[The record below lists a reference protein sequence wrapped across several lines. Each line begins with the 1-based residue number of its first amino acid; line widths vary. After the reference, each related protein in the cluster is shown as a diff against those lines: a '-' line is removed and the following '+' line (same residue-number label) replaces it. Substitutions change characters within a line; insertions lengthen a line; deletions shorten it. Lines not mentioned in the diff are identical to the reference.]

1 MCYCL
6 YPIGISTIESNQA
19 WRIPQATQT
28 DIKFCKL
35 WIQCRY
41 YIFILYLWFYPYK
54 YIDTYIHNIECHIFV
69 FFRTLGYFLDKNIL
83 CHFYKILVH
92 FNVYLQ
98 GGLYTNGIFVVC
110 LFITNIRI
118 KYIIDCLQELFWA
131 ITSIFTFSLWNI
143 NLPV

>member
-1 MCYCL
+1 MFYCL

-41 YIFILYLWFYPYK
+41 YMFISYFWFFIIYV
-54 YIDTYIHNIECHIFV
+54 YIIYNIECHIFV

-83 CHFYKILVH
+83 CHFYKVLVH

-110 LFITNIRI
+110 LFITNIKKNIYYR
-118 KYIIDCLQELFWA
+118 LFVG
-131 ITSIFTFSLWNI
+131 ITLILYDLNQYNKWLEILW
-143 NLPV
+143 